1 MSTTAPGQ
9 RSNPV
14 LDRLNEIVEPLE
26 DLYRDLHSHP
36 ELSTQEHRTATKAA
50 EQLKQAGFVVTP
62 NVGGTGV
69 VGVLRNGDGPTVAL
83 RADMDALPVKRTP
96 AFLTRAP

>member
-14 LDRLNEIVEPLE
+14 LVRLNEIVEPLE

-36 ELSTQEHRTATKAA
+36 ELSTQEHRTAEKAADQSRRTRPGRGCWSRNAATKAA
-50 EQLKQAGFVVTP
+50 
-62 NVGGTGV
+62 
-69 VGVLRNGDGPTVAL
+69 PTA
-83 RADMDALPVKRTP
+83 
-96 AFLTRAP
+96 